1 MIMSSITV
9 LVLLSALAGDV
20 PVKTEVPPLPVAV
33 EATRANLVRG
43 IKALETQGLVLSPK
57 RRDEIAEAIEEV
69 SAATKIDPYLLIA
82 LARMESDFVGV
93 ARTSYQ
99 CRINP
104 RYICSADCGIT
115 QHHVTGPGKWV
126 QRYCNELQRDIKQ
139 TFRKSAEEL
148 VRHVEWCQRHSANS
162 WWGPLELCV
171 LNRYNQGPYYRRDSQ
186 CENAG
191 EPGQERA
198 ARKELRRKCLIRA
211 AYWKRVLCFHYGA
224 VSGKQLVRSCRYTM
238 SLADIP
244 WFYAEPTKGVAAY
257 TAPPLFRVLA
267 AETAQKMSAEAAAA
281 EAKIAAAKAAA
292 AAAALAKEPP
302 PLPAPMRGP
311 AN

>member
-1 MIMSSITV
+1 MSTV
-9 LVLLSALAGDV
+9 LVLALLSVLTGDL
-20 PVKTEVPPLPVAV
+20 PARAEVPA
-33 EATRANLVRG
+33 ATRSLPGSVTPTTQADLVRG
-43 IKALETQGLVLSPK
+43 IKALEFQGLSLSPQ
-57 RRDEIAEAIEEV
+57 RRGEIADAILEV
-69 SAATKIDPYLLIA
+69 SKETKIDPFLLVA

-93 ARTSYQ
+93 ASTQIQ
-99 CRINP
+99 CRTNP
-104 RYICSADCGIT
+104 KYICSADCGIT

-148 VRHVEWCQRHSANS
+148 VRHVEWCQRHSSNS

-186 CENAG
+186 CSSVG
-191 EPGQERA
+191 EPGQDQA
-198 ARKELRRKCLIRA
+198 SRKELKRRCLIRA

-238 SLADIP
+238 NLESIP
-244 WFYAEPTKGVAAY
+244 WFYGEPTRGVMAY
-257 TAPPLFRVLA
+257 TTPPIFRLLA
-267 AETAQKMSAEAAAA
+267 LETAQKMRAEAAAA
-281 EAKIAAAKAAA
+281 AQPREA
-292 AAAALAKEPP
+292 
-302 PLPAPMRGP
+302 PLPLRGP